1 MIGRYQQTMPAIATV
16 MPDGNGY
23 FTPCPELLTEDEL
36 VLFLRIAEVTSS
48 RDHHNVIEHLK
59 RYRNHEIATDQAMIE
74 AEDRFIHFS
83 KSICNKINTF
93 QRSYERLTS
102 TAVLAHKTVQTSSKM
117 CKNQLQKK
125 HYSIKWAKTLSG
137 GSVV

>member
-1 MIGRYQQTMPAIATV
+1 

-59 RYRNHEIATDQAMIE
+59 RYRGLP
-74 AEDRFIHFS
+74 RIH
-83 KSICNKINTF
+83 ICN
-93 QRSYERLTS
+93 S
-102 TAVLAHKTVQTSSKM
+102 VLYPMEA
-117 CKNQLQKK
+117 
-125 HYSIKWAKTLSG
+125 IRKWIEKETIDG
-137 GSVV
+137 K